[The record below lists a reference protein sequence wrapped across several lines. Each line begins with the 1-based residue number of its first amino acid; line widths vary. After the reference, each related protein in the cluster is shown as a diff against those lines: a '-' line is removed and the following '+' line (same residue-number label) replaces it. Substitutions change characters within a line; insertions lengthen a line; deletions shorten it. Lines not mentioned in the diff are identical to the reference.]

1 MEPLRQD
8 DPRRLGPYALVGR
21 LDPAGAEIRPAGRR
35 FLGLTPGGDRTALVS
50 TVPAQYA
57 DDSVYQHRFRTEA
70 LAAQRLTAGHPWLL
84 PVTEVGGSEAAPVW
98 CASPYR
104 PALPLPTVVETHGPL
119 PPRTVLAIGTALG
132 EALAQLHAGGTA
144 HAGVTAD
151 AVLLTADGPRL
162 TGYGTARVTAPDGE
176 PRTPHPFL
184 APEQTTGGRPRP
196 LGDLYALAAVLHYAL
211 TGRPQGSA
219 PAEATGSLPVQL
231 TELLDAC
238 LAADPSDRPSAE
250 EFVRRLPHRVTDASG
265 ADGPAGATGATGA
278 TGQTGPAG
286 PPLTA
291 PGLGP
296 GPDPGPGPGATVL
309 DGGAVP
315 SGGAGPN
322 GGTVLDSGT
331 GRAAGLLIPGW
342 LPRRVSAAL
351 AVQAAAVL
359 AAETEEDLTP
369 ALGTTPAPAATPTP
383 APVPTQLDGGASLDG
398 VKATPADRAAAPRSR
413 SGRASALSRRSLLT
427 AVGSGAAGVA
437 VGGSVAWTATTEEPP
452 TLSTAERLAS
462 KRKSDKRLK
471 GAPPTPKWRYDFSEP
486 AKKFLPLLWQD
497 KVALLA
503 DGTAATGI
511 DIRTGE
517 ELWRRAKTS
526 PSGQAWPFGNGLV
539 LLAGS
544 DDLLALDPRDGEVKW
559 RSKRYRKSGRR
570 PYVRVLAA
578 HGNVIWLVVGDS
590 HSSATP
596 DDRTV
601 AAYDLAKDRELW
613 SAPLPTDY
621 EESHLLPDALVVVTA
636 KKGEPKRFTA
646 FNRRTGDKTWAR
658 TYKSV
663 RAGQFTTVAAPATLV
678 AADKGR
684 LHGYELGESDGKE
697 QWKVKAAD
705 TNDQAADF
713 FGVPTSHKGAVY
725 VADSAYGAYRI
736 DARTGK
742 VTWRSEAE
750 FDLEQADRDSTPDTA
765 VTPFGKVLVS
775 AGDVEVDAYE
785 TRNGTL
791 LWRFTDLP
799 GGKSGSVLQ
808 RRRVVLSDQY
818 ALVVS
823 GRSAYA
829 LPLD

>member
-21 LDPAGAEIRPAGRR
+21 LDPAGTEIRPAGRR

-50 TVPAQYA
+50 TVPAEYA
-57 DDSVYQHRFRTEA
+57 DDPAHPHRFRAEA
-70 LAAQRLTAGHPWLL
+70 LAAQRLTAGHPWVL
-84 PVTEVGGSEAAPVW
+84 PVTEVGGSEASPVW

-119 PPRTVLAIGTALG
+119 PLRTVLAIGTALG

-151 AVLLTADGPRL
+151 AVLLTAEGPRL

-184 APEQTTGGRPRP
+184 APEQITGGRPRP
-196 LGDLYALAAVLHYAL
+196 LGDLYALAAVLGYAL
-211 TGRPQGSA
+211 TGRPRGTA
-219 PAEATGSLPVQL
+219 PDPDPATPCPAQL
-231 TELLDAC
+231 TALLRAC

-250 EFVRRLPHRVTDASG
+250 EFLRRLSHDVRDASRGTSG
-265 ADGPAGATGATGA
+265 ADRLPMAAPGTGGASS
-278 TGQTGPAG
+278 G
-286 PPLTA
+286 PP
-291 PGLGP
+291 PS
-296 GPDPGPGPGATVL
+296 GPGAGPGGTVL
-309 DGGAVP
+309 DGSAAP
-315 SGGAGPN
+315 RGGVGLN
-322 GGTVLDSGT
+322 GGTVLDSGA

-359 AAETEEDLTP
+359 AAETDEDL
-369 ALGTTPAPAATPTP
+369 APSAVSAPGP
-383 APVPTQLDGGASLDG
+383 APVQGAPMPTQLDGGASPVG
-398 VKATPADRAAAPRSR
+398 VSAAPTAPDRPGALYRPSP
-413 SGRASALSRRSLLT
+413 LSRRSLLT
-427 AVGSGAAGVA
+427 AVSSGAAGVA

-452 TLSTAERLAS
+452 TLSPAERLAS
-462 KRKSDKRLK
+462 RRKSHRRLK
-471 GAPPTPKWRYDFSEP
+471 GAPPTPKWRYDFTEP
-486 AKKFLPLLWQD
+486 AKKFFPLLWQD

-517 ELWRRAKTS
+517 ELWRRKDTS
-526 PSGQAWPFGNGLV
+526 PSGQAWPLGNGLV

-544 DDLLALDPRDGEVKW
+544 DDLLALNPRDGEVEW

-570 PYVRVLAA
+570 PYATILAA
-578 HGNVIWLVVGDS
+578 HGTVIWLVVDNDR
-590 HSSATP
+590 SSTP
-596 DDRTV
+596 DNRSV
-601 AAYDLAKDRELW
+601 AAYDLAEDRELW
-613 SAPLPTDY
+613 TAPLPTDY
-621 EESHLLPDALVVVTA
+621 QESHLLPDALVVVTA
-636 KKGEPKRFTA
+636 KKGEPERFTA

-678 AADKGR
+678 AADKGM

-697 QWKVKAAD
+697 QWKVEAAD
-705 TNDQAADF
+705 THDQAVDF

-725 VADSAYGAYRI
+725 VADSAYGTYRI

-742 VTWRSEAE
+742 VTWRSEAD
-750 FDLEQADRDSTPDTA
+750 FDLKPADRHSTPDTA
-765 VTPFGKVLVS
+765 VTPDGKVLVS
-775 AGDVEVDAYE
+775 AGNVEVDAYE

-799 GGKSGSVLQ
+799 GGKSGDGTVLQ
-808 RRRVVLSDQY
+808 RRRAVLSDKY

>member
-35 FLGLTPGGDRTALVS
+35 FLGLAPGGDRTALVS

-57 DDSVYQHRFRTEA
+57 DDPAYQHRFRTEA
-70 LAAQRLTAGHPWLL
+70 LAAQRLTAGHSWLL
-84 PVTEVGGSEAAPVW
+84 PVTEAGGSEAAPVW

-119 PPRTVLAIGTALG
+119 PLRTVLAVGTALA
-132 EALAQLHAGGTA
+132 EALTQLHAGGAA

-184 APEQTTGGRPRP
+184 APEQITGGRPRP
-196 LGDLYALAAVLHYAL
+196 LGDLYALATVLHYAL
-211 TGRPQGSA
+211 TGRPQGNA
-219 PAEATGSLPVQL
+219 PVETADSLPLQL

-238 LAADPSDRPSAE
+238 QAADPSDRPSAE
-250 EFVRRLPHRVTDASG
+250 EFLRRLPYRGTGASG
-265 ADGPAGATGATGA
+265 ADR
-278 TGQTGPAG
+278 QTGPTG
-286 PPLTA
+286 PPLA
-291 PGLGP
+291 
-296 GPDPGPGPGATVL
+296 DPGPGPGPGPGARVL
-309 DGGAVP
+309 DGGAAP
-315 SGGAGPN
+315 GGGAGPN

-331 GRAAGLLIPGW
+331 SRAAGLLIPGW

-359 AAETEEDLTP
+359 AAETEEDLAP
-369 ALGTTPAPAATPTP
+369 AAVPAPAPVPGSAPLLGSASVPDP
-383 APVPTQLDGGASLDG
+383 APVPVPTQLDGGASPDG
-398 VKATPADRAAAPRSR
+398 VQAAPTGRAAVPRSR
-413 SGRASALSRRSLLT
+413 SGRASVLSRRSLLT

-437 VGGSVAWTATTEEPP
+437 VGGSVAWTATTEEPR
-452 TLSTAERLAS
+452 TLSQAERLAS
-462 KRKSDKRLK
+462 KRKSHKRLK

-497 KVALLA
+497 EVALLA

-511 DIRTGE
+511 EIRTGE
-517 ELWRRAKTS
+517 ELWSRAKTS
-526 PSGQAWPFGNGLV
+526 PSGRAWPLGNGLV

-544 DDLLALDPRDGEVKW
+544 DDLLALNPRDGEVEW
-559 RSKRYRKSGRR
+559 RSKRYRKGGRR
-570 PYVRVLAA
+570 PYERVLAA
-578 HGNVIWLVVGDS
+578 HGNVIWLVVGNG

-621 EESHLLPDALVVVTA
+621 QESHLLPDALVVVTA

-646 FNRRTGDKTWAR
+646 FNRKTGDKTWAR
-658 TYKSV
+658 AYKSV

-705 TNDQAADF
+705 TNDQAVDF
-713 FGVPTSHKGAVY
+713 FGVPTSHKGSVY

-750 FDLEQADRDSTPDTA
+750 FDLEPADRDSTPDTA
-765 VTPFGKVLVS
+765 VTPGGKVLVS
-775 AGDVEVDAYE
+775 AGEVEVDAYE

-791 LWRFTDLP
+791 LWRFTDLA

-808 RRRVVLSDQY
+808 RRRVVLSDKY

-823 GRSAYA
+823 GQSAYA